1 MLTAIAFAQGTQPAP
16 SGGGLAGLFSSI
28 IFLVLFIAIFY
39 FMLIWPQRRKQR
51 QHRELIES
59 LKRGDEVVTSG
70 GLVGKIKKVDKDT
83 IILEVE
89 EGVSLRV
96 LKDSVIERLS

>member
-1 MLTAIAFAQGTQPAP
+1 VFTVFAFAQATQPAP
-16 SGGGLAGLFSSI
+16 GGGMAGLLPSL
-28 IFLVLFIAIFY
+28 IFLLVFIAIFY

-51 QHRELIES
+51 QHRELIAS
-59 LKRGDEVVTSG
+59 LKRGDEVITSG

-89 EGVSLRV
+89 EGVNLRV
-96 LKDSVIERLS
+96 LKESVIERLS